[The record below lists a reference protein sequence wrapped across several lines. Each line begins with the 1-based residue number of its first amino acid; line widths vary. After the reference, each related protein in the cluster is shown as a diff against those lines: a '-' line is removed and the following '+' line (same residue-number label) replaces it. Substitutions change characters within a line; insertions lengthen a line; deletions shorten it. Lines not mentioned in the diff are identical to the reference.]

1 MNYALARV
9 SKDSGSTKIAIL
21 FMMGLLGGEAHMQ
34 LAGYKQKEV
43 HRFAGVVYLALALL
57 LFTAPANA
65 LSEKKELELGK
76 QLHAQVIASSGIY
89 PDPSLQQYVNDIG
102 QKLAAV
108 ADRNH
113 LEFHFFVLDDDVV
126 NAMALPGGYI
136 YVTRGLIAHLN
147 SEAQLAAVIGHEI
160 GHVDGK
166 HASERDRSQKFSK
179 LLTTLTAVGTGSMV
193 ASQGADMLGTAAV
206 SGYGRGQELE
216 ADALGAKFLAKTG
229 YPTHAVVEGVE
240 ILKRREQFEIERARV
255 EDREPKL
262 GKGLF
267 ATHPDNDKRFE
278 EAVESANEY
287 ITDAGSYDENTE
299 EFLDR
304 LNGLS
309 WGPKRAAGVI
319 RNNWFYN
326 SSFGIKMKFPDGW
339 RVDGKPG
346 TLQAISPENDAVLQ
360 VFGVVPGRTMTLV
373 QALQRKLGVGEIRE
387 YTELT
392 ISGMEAI
399 LVVGERWGQSPFGPR
414 PVRAAV
420 VKDNR
425 KRQAFIFAGTG
436 RHDLSKIASDEDFIS
451 TIFSF
456 DHMKQTEMQLGLP
469 PTIKVV
475 RAEEGTTFAE
485 LAKISSV
492 PAYAEQ
498 QLRLINGMYPRGE
511 PVPGQLIKVID

>member
-1 MNYALARV
+1 MNQSETQQASFLRSA
-9 SKDSGSTKIAIL
+9 TAIL
-21 FMMGLLGGEAHMQ
+21 
-34 LAGYKQKEV
+34 
-43 HRFAGVVYLALALL
+43 VVAFVFISTSA
-57 LFTAPANA
+57 FA

-76 QLHAQVIASSGIY
+76 QLHAQVIASSGVY
-89 PDPSLQQYVNDIG
+89 PDPDLQNYVNEIG

-113 LEFHFFVLDDDVV
+113 LEFHFLILDDDLV

-136 YVTRGLIAHLN
+136 YITRGLLAHLN
-147 SEAQLAAVIGHEI
+147 SEAQLAAVLGHEI
-160 GHVDGK
+160 GHIDGK

-179 LLTTLTAVGTGSMV
+179 LLTTLTAVATQSMV
-193 ASQGADMLGTAAV
+193 ASQGADLLGTAAV
-206 SGYGRGQELE
+206 SGYGRKQELE

-229 YPTHAVVEGVE
+229 YPTSAVVEGVE
-240 ILKRREQFEIERARV
+240 ILKRREQFEIERART
-255 EDREPKL
+255 EDREPRL

-278 EAVESANEY
+278 EAVESANKY
-287 ITDAGSYDENTE
+287 VTDASSYDENTE

-304 LNGLS
+304 LNGLR
-309 WGPKRAAGVI
+309 WGPKRTAGVI

-326 SSFGIKMKFPDGW
+326 STFGIKMKFPDGW

-346 TLQAISPENDAVLQ
+346 TLQAISPDNSAIMQ
-360 VFGVVPGRTMTLV
+360 VFGVVPGRTMTLE

-387 YTELT
+387 FAELT
-392 ISGMEAI
+392 ISGMPAI
-399 LVVGERWGQSPFGPR
+399 LVLGERWGQSPFGPR

-420 VKDNR
+420 IRDNR

-436 RHDLSKIASDEDFIS
+436 RHDLSKIAADEAFIS

-456 DHMKQTEMQLGLP
+456 DHMKQSEMQLGQP

-492 PAYAEQ
+492 GVYAEQ

>member
-1 MNYALARV
+1 MTNIERPRQGIKRICA
-9 SKDSGSTKIAIL
+9 AITV
-21 FMMGLLGGEAHMQ
+21 G
-34 LAGYKQKEV
+34 
-43 HRFAGVVYLALALL
+43 ALL
-57 LFTAPANA
+57 MVSASAFGM
-65 LSEKKELELGK
+65 SEKKELELGK
-76 QLHAQVIASSGIY
+76 QLHVQVIASSGLY
-89 PDPSLQQYVNDIG
+89 PDSDLQEYVNEIG

-113 LEFHFFVLDDDVV
+113 LQFHFFVLDDDVV

-179 LLTTLTAVGTGSMV
+179 LLTTLTAIGTGSAA
-193 ASQGADMLGTAAV
+193 ASSGADMLGTAAV

-229 YPTHAVVEGVE
+229 YPTKAVVEGVE
-240 ILKRREQFEIERARV
+240 ILKRREQFEIERART

-287 ITDAGSYDENTE
+287 ITDADTYDENTE

-304 LNGLS
+304 LNGLR
-309 WGPKRAAGVI
+309 WGPTRTAGVI

-326 SSFGIKMKFPDGW
+326 SKFGIKMKFPNDW

-346 TLQAISPENDAVLQ
+346 TLMATSPDNKATMQ
-360 VFGVVPGRTMTLV
+360 VFGVVPGRTMTLE

-387 YTELT
+387 LTELT
-392 ISGMEAI
+392 ISGMQAI
-399 LVVGERWGQSPFGPR
+399 LVIGERWGQSPFGPR

-420 VKDNR
+420 IKDNR

-436 RHDLSKIASDEDFIS
+436 RHDLSKIAADEEFIS

-456 DHMKQTEMQLGLP
+456 DHMKQEEMLLGQP
-469 PTIKVV
+469 PSIKVV

-485 LAKISSV
+485 LAKVSSV